1 MPGWNCMAEIEK
13 GFKKWMSPDHIGKAG
28 RRVKRIRLVT
38 NIIGLVLIFGY
49 ALTLAI
55 LWKNIPQRVATH
67 FNALGEADAFG
78 SKSSLL
84 LEFLLLIGIFLLL
97 AVIERFPSAWNFPVR
112 MTVENRGRLLLIG
125 AVMLGALKILVVG
138 LFIYAGLSSIFP
150 GSHVWPMYVL
160 IALTVIVIVGGL
172 VCSIKAR

>member
-1 MPGWNCMAEIEK
+1 M
-13 GFKKWMSPDHIGKAG
+13 
-28 RRVKRIRLVT
+28 KRIRLIT

-49 ALTLAI
+49 ALILAI
-55 LWKNIPQRVATH
+55 LWKTIPQTVATH

-84 LEFLLLIGIFLLL
+84 LEFFFMIGMFLLL

-112 MTVENRGRLLLIG
+112 MTAENRGRLLLIG
-125 AVMLGALKILVVG
+125 AVMLGTLKILIIG

-150 GSHVWPMYVL
+150 GSPVWPMYL
-160 IALTVIVIVGGL
+160 LTAFTAIVIVGGL